1 MKNITLLLNQVICY
15 GLSKCLKVS
24 FIGFLCII
32 YSLSAF
38 SQLIVA
44 DNETKAIIPF
54 VHFIGDEGSLLTTS
68 NIKGVVEWGDTIST
82 KKLNVSVAH
91 ISYGS
96 IDVDFNKLLKLDTL
110 FLKERFVNLPEIVI
124 KEKEGRKYYVKLHGY
139 YRSYQIENGI
149 PKYYCDGI
157 VDYYIPS
164 KGRKKLSYE
173 LTDNRS
179 FRNVKLLES
188 EKKKK
193 FTVGME
199 VAGVPYIECESVIAN
214 LHFSYRIDSSY
225 IIKDDSVVGIIDIVP
240 NIKKCK
246 ISIDKVAPRGGK
258 EKSLFNYISIIKKN
272 EVVENYSADD
282 IDKLSK
288 NNMVNRKEY
297 RKIFFKHK
305 QEKSFNEI
313 DVFHEFYVVDVS
325 FINKRE
331 YKKANTTKHFGLK
344 QSTFYSTDYWEKS
357 FFKVPTNIKKCMGEE
372 LIAY

>member
-24 FIGFLCII
+24 FIGFLCIN

-157 VDYYIPS
+157 VDYYI
-164 KGRKKLSYE
+164 
-173 LTDNRS
+173 T
-179 FRNVKLLES
+179 
-188 EKKKK
+188 
-193 FTVGME
+193 
-199 VAGVPYIECESVIAN
+199 
-214 LHFSYRIDSSY
+214 
-225 IIKDDSVVGIIDIVP
+225 
-240 NIKKCK
+240 
-246 ISIDKVAPRGGK
+246 
-258 EKSLFNYISIIKKN
+258 
-272 EVVENYSADD
+272 
-282 IDKLSK
+282 
-288 NNMVNRKEY
+288 
-297 RKIFFKHK
+297 
-305 QEKSFNEI
+305 
-313 DVFHEFYVVDVS
+313 
-325 FINKRE
+325 
-331 YKKANTTKHFGLK
+331 
-344 QSTFYSTDYWEKS
+344 
-357 FFKVPTNIKKCMGEE
+357 
-372 LIAY
+372 